1 MIELKAKSENYIP
14 KEKLEKAIAGLEKA
28 RGEIDRVTAE
38 TELANLLNE
47 DFEVEIQL
55 KENDV
60 LNELWEQGSVNE
72 TTDYVLANAADD
84 HFINYLEE
92 HGYTVKEGDDKPLLA
107 SNFNAY
113 DFKRQMCDFF
123 ETGYH
128 VDSFDLV
135 KLFAEKLKV
144 DYLL

>member
-1 MIELKAKSENYIP
+1 MIELKAKSENFVP
-14 KEKLEKAIAGLEKA
+14 KTVLEELLAKVEAGDDFVQEHVDTLKDI
-28 RGEIDRVTAE
+28 IDR
-38 TELANLLNE
+38 

-60 LNELWEQGSVNE
+60 LNELWGQESDNE
-72 TTDYVLANAADD
+72 TTDYVLANADD
-84 HFINYLEE
+84 DYFIEYLEE
-92 HGYTVKEGDDKPLLA
+92 HGYTVKEGEDKPLLA

>member
-1 MIELKAKSENYIP
+1 MIELKAKSENFVP
-14 KEKLEKAIAGLEKA
+14 KTVLEELLAKVEAGDDFVQEHVDTLKDI
-28 RGEIDRVTAE
+28 IDK
-38 TELANLLNE
+38 

-55 KENDV
+55 DQTDI
-60 LNELWEQGSVNE
+60 LNGLWEQESDNE
-72 TTDYVLANAADD
+72 TTDYVLANADADRL
-84 HFINYLEE
+84 INYLEE

-113 DFKRQMCDFF
+113 DFKRKMCDFF

>member
-1 MIELKAKSENYIP
+1 MIELRAKSENYIP
-14 KEKLEKAIAGLEKA
+14 KEELEKILNKIE
-28 RGEIDRVTAE
+28 AE
-38 TELANLLNE
+38 DMVCVYDEDLKELLGK
-47 DFEVEIQL
+47 DFDVEVELEHAEIL
-55 KENDV
+55 DAV
-60 LNELWEQGSVNE
+60 WEQEDDNVIFDYAKE
-72 TTDYVLANAADD
+72 TTGNDD
-84 HFINYLEE
+84 ISEYLEE
-92 HGYTVKEGDDKPLLA
+92 QGFIVKESETPLLA

-135 KLFAEKLKV
+135 KLLAEKLQV

>member
-1 MIELKAKSENYIP
+1 MIELKAKSENFVP
-14 KEKLEKAIAGLEKA
+14 KTVLEELLAKIEAGDDFVQEHVDTLKDI
-28 RGEIDRVTAE
+28 IDK
-38 TELANLLNE
+38 

-55 KENDV
+55 EENDV
-60 LNELWEQGSVNE
+60 LKELWEQESDNE
-72 TTDYVLANAADD
+72 TTEYVLANADDD

-92 HGYTVKEGDDKPLLA
+92 HGYTVKEGEDKPFLA
-107 SNFNAY
+107 SDFNSY

-123 ETGYH
+123 ATGYH

-135 KLFAEKLKV
+135 RMFAEKLKV

>member
-1 MIELKAKSENYIP
+1 MITLKVNSTKVVDKQEIANAFSN
-14 KEKLEKAIAGLEKA
+14 LEKAENDTESMKFLSEISDILTSDLEVEVTIEIEEAAITMAAIAQQC
-28 RGEIDRVTAE
+28 TS
-38 TELANLLNE
+38 ELAN
-47 DFEVEIQL
+47 
-55 KENDV
+55 
-60 LNELWEQGSVNE
+60 ELVPELDD
-72 TTDYVLANAADD
+72 DYIEEEYGDRKLA
-84 HFINYLEE
+84 
-92 HGYTVKEGDDKPLLA
+92 KPLLA

-135 KLFAEKLKV
+135 KLLAEKLQV

>member
-14 KEKLEKAIAGLEKA
+14 KEELQKVLDKI
-28 RGEIDRVTAE
+28 E
-38 TELANLLNE
+38 TEDMVCVYDEDLKELIDK
-47 DFEVEIQL
+47 DFEVEIQI

-60 LNELWEQGSVNE
+60 LNELWEQESDNE
-72 TTDYVLANAADD
+72 TTDYVLANAGDD

-113 DFKRQMCDFF
+113 DFKRQMCDLF